1 MSIEFFDQFR
11 RLADAVLD
19 RLPNCNFKSLS
30 SCICWLTMH
39 PGKLKKIMKSLSASD
54 ETKKYQG
61 FKFLSKKSLNATKVK
76 SGSIKLKN
84 GKKFSLKVVKVH
96 RAQRQNTIT
105 VDVLLGSDEQQKSFI
120 DQKYLILNAGE
131 LDKKSD
137 LVIAV
142 HCPVFP

>member
-1 MSIEFFDQFR
+1 MKWCVFVVA
-11 RLADAVLD
+11 LATG
-19 RLPNCNFKSLS
+19 SLYAEDIYL
-30 SCICWLTMH
+30 SCQITQIAAKE
-39 PGKLKKIMKSLSASD
+39 GEGKADNKLKKIMKSLSASD

-105 VDVLLGSDEQQKSFI
+105 VDVSLGSDEQQKSFI